1 MKDKENT
8 NPLEIEKEEEKVERP
23 EENEEEEI
31 LNKEDNPDYMNS
43 IIIGN
48 FNQAPK
54 FLQANE
60 YIKNGYVINC
70 TTFKKALRC
79 LFKFHNE
86 TVNTWTHLL
95 GAIFFISL
103 IFYTLFF
110 VIDFKIQLDIIKQD
124 LPSIENKMEYINEKS
139 QSTTTNDFYNSI
151 KNIHKSFI
159 NYIPKTIYE
168 ETINNV
174 FSLYNE
180 VKNYTPI
187 PSVFEYVKS
196 FLDSLL
202 NLKSQVIDLINLDD
216 SKKEDLKSYLNP
228 EVKTMIEKRPK
239 KELDQWPLMVIILSA
254 FLCLFFS
261 ATYHAL
267 KIISPIINNISH
279 RFDHGGISLLI
290 SGSCFPPYYYFF
302 YYENKFKYF
311 YLIEISSLGLG
322 IFFYSVIS
330 SKFSKPERR
339 TFRGILF
346 LIFGICT
353 GIPIIHMSFFSDTI
367 NGYVPGIKLINWYL
381 GGISYIIGAII
392 YILRFPEKKFIG
404 KFDYIGSS
412 HQIFHILVFLGATF
426 HYFGSLDAYKYRF
439 KNLI

>member
-1 MKDKENT
+1 MSNKDFT
-8 NPLEIEKEEEKVERP
+8 NNIELDEEEEKVERP
-23 EENEEEEI
+23 EENEEKGKLKNE
-31 LNKEDNPDYMNS
+31 NNPDINS

-48 FNQAPK
+48 FSQAPK
-54 FLQANE
+54 FLQENE

-70 TTFKKALRC
+70 TSFKKALVC

-86 TVNTWTHLL
+86 TINIWTHLL
-95 GAIFFISL
+95 GSIFFICL
-103 IFYTLFF
+103 IFYTIFF
-110 VIDFKIQLDIIKQD
+110 VIDFNIQLDIIKQD
-124 LPSIENKMEYINEKS
+124 LPSIESKMEYINKISKNE
-139 QSTTTNDFYNSI
+139 STNEFYNSI

-159 NYIPKTIYE
+159 NYLQKTIYE
-168 ETINNV
+168 ETINNI

-180 VKNYTPI
+180 AKKYAPI
-187 PSVFEYVKS
+187 PSILGYFNS
-196 FLDSLL
+196 FLDSLFTL
-202 NLKSQVIDLINLDD
+202 ESQVIDLINLDS
-216 SKKEDLKSYLNP
+216 SKTEELKSYLNP
-228 EVKTMIEKRPK
+228 EIKTRIEKQPK
-239 KELDQWPLMVIILSA
+239 KELDQWPLMIIILSA

-261 ATYHAL
+261 TTYHTL
-267 KIISPIINNISH
+267 KIISSIIHNVSH

-311 YLIEISSLGLG
+311 YLIEISTLGLG

-330 SKFSKPERR
+330 SNFSKPKRR

-353 GIPIIHMSFFSDTI
+353 GIPIIHLSFFSQTVK
-367 NGYVPGIKLINWYL
+367 GYVPGIKLINWYL

-392 YILRFPEKKFIG
+392 YILRFPEKKFEG

-439 KNLI
+439 KNLS

>member
-1 MKDKENT
+1 MSNKEYAN
-8 NPLEIEKEEEKVERP
+8 NLEIDEEEEKAERP
-23 EENEEEEI
+23 EENEEKGKLKNENNLDI
-31 LNKEDNPDYMNS
+31 SS
-43 IIIGN
+43 IIIGD

-54 FLQANE
+54 FLQENE

-70 TTFKKALRC
+70 TSFKKALRC

-86 TVNTWTHLL
+86 TINTWTHLL
-95 GAIFFISL
+95 GSIFFIFL

-110 VIDFKIQLDIIKQD
+110 IIDFNIQLDIIKQD
-124 LPSIENKMEYINEKS
+124 LPSIESKMKYINEISKS
-139 QSTTTNDFYNSI
+139 ISTNEFYNSI

-168 ETINNV
+168 ETINNI

-180 VKNYTPI
+180 VKKYTPI
-187 PSVFEYVKS
+187 PSILEFFNS
-196 FLDSLL
+196 FLVSLYTL
-202 NLKSQVIDLINLDD
+202 ESQVIDLINLDS
-216 SKKEDLKSYLNP
+216 SKTEDLMSYLNP
-228 EVKTMIEKRPK
+228 EIKIRVKEQPR
-239 KELDQWPLMVIILSA
+239 KELGQWPLIIIILSA

-261 ATYHAL
+261 TAYHAL
-267 KIISPIINNISH
+267 KIISPIIHNISH

-330 SKFSKPERR
+330 SNFSKPKRR

-353 GIPIIHMSFFSDTI
+353 GIPIIHLSFFSHTV

-381 GGISYIIGAII
+381 GGISYITGAII
-392 YILRFPEKKFIG
+392 YILRFPEKKFKG

-439 KNLI
+439 KNLS

>member
-1 MKDKENT
+1 MNNKECT
-8 NPLEIEKEEEKVERP
+8 NDLETDEEEEKVERP
-23 EENEEEEI
+23 EENEEKDK
-31 LNKEDNPDYMNS
+31 LNNENSLHNNS
-43 IIIGN
+43 IIIEN

-54 FLQANE
+54 FLQENE
-60 YIKNGYVINC
+60 YIQNGYVINC
-70 TTFKKALRC
+70 TSFKNALRC

-86 TVNTWTHLL
+86 TINTWTHLL
-95 GAIFFISL
+95 GAIFFICL

-110 VIDFKIQLDIIKQD
+110 VIDFNIQLDIIRQE
-124 LPSIENKMEYINEKS
+124 LPSIENKMKYINEIS
-139 QSTTTNDFYNSI
+139 QSTSTNEFYNNI

-159 NYIPKTIYE
+159 NYIQKTIYE
-168 ETINNV
+168 ETINNI

-180 VKNYTPI
+180 VKKYTPI
-187 PSVFEYVKS
+187 PSLLEYINS
-196 FLDSLL
+196 FLDSLFT
-202 NLKSQVIDLINLDD
+202 LKSQVIDLINLDN
-216 SKKEDLKSYLNP
+216 SNTEDLKSYLNT
-228 EVKTMIEKRPK
+228 EVKIRIIEQPK
-239 KELDQWPLMVIILSA
+239 KELGRWPLMIIILSA
-254 FLCLFFS
+254 FLCLSFS
-261 ATYHAL
+261 STYHAL
-267 KIISPIINNISH
+267 KIISPIIHNISH

-311 YLIEISSLGLG
+311 YLIEISVLGLG

-330 SKFSKPERR
+330 SNFSKPKRR

-353 GIPIIHMSFFSDTI
+353 GIPIVHLSLFSHTVH
-367 NGYVPGIKLINWYL
+367 GYVPGIKLINWYL

-392 YILRFPEKKFIG
+392 YILRFPEKKFKG
-404 KFDYIGSS
+404 KFDYFGSS

-439 KNLI
+439 KNLS

>member
-1 MKDKENT
+1 MSNKEYAN
-8 NPLEIEKEEEKVERP
+8 NLEIDEEEEKAERS
-23 EENEEEEI
+23 EENEEKGKLKNENNLDI
-31 LNKEDNPDYMNS
+31 NS
-43 IIIGN
+43 IIIGD

-54 FLQANE
+54 FLQENE

-70 TTFKKALRC
+70 TSFKKALRC

-86 TVNTWTHLL
+86 TINTWTHLL
-95 GAIFFISL
+95 GSIFFIFL

-110 VIDFKIQLDIIKQD
+110 VIDFNIQLDIIKQD
-124 LPSIENKMEYINEKS
+124 LPSIENKMKYINEISKS
-139 QSTTTNDFYNSI
+139 ISTNEFYNSI

-168 ETINNV
+168 ETINNI

-180 VKNYTPI
+180 AKKYTPI
-187 PSVFEYVKS
+187 PSILEFFNS
-196 FLDSLL
+196 FLVSLYTL
-202 NLKSQVIDLINLDD
+202 ESQVIDLINLDS
-216 SKKEDLKSYLNP
+216 SKTEDLMSYLNP
-228 EVKTMIEKRPK
+228 EIKIRVKEQPR
-239 KELDQWPLMVIILSA
+239 KELGQWPLIIIILSA

-261 ATYHAL
+261 TAYHAL
-267 KIISPIINNISH
+267 KIISPIIHNISH

-311 YLIEISSLGLG
+311 YLIEISVLGLG

-330 SKFSKPERR
+330 SNFSKPKRR

-353 GIPIIHMSFFSDTI
+353 GIPIIHLSLFNHTV

-381 GGISYIIGAII
+381 GGISYITGAII
-392 YILRFPEKKFIG
+392 YILRFPEKKFKG

-439 KNLI
+439 KNLS

>member
-1 MKDKENT
+1 MNNKECT
-8 NPLEIEKEEEKVERP
+8 NDLETDEEEEKVERP
-23 EENEEEEI
+23 EENEEKDK
-31 LNKEDNPDYMNS
+31 LNNENSLHNNS
-43 IIIGN
+43 IIIEN

-54 FLQANE
+54 FLQENE
-60 YIKNGYVINC
+60 YIQNGYVINC
-70 TTFKKALRC
+70 TSFKKALRC

-86 TVNTWTHLL
+86 TINTWTHLL
-95 GAIFFISL
+95 GAIFFICL

-110 VIDFKIQLDIIKQD
+110 VIDFNIQLDIIRQE
-124 LPSIENKMEYINEKS
+124 LPSIENKMKYINEIS
-139 QSTTTNDFYNSI
+139 QSTSTNEFYNSI

-159 NYIPKTIYE
+159 NYIQKTIYE
-168 ETINNV
+168 ETINNI

-180 VKNYTPI
+180 VKKYTPI
-187 PSVFEYVKS
+187 PSLLEYINS
-196 FLDSLL
+196 FLDSLFTI
-202 NLKSQVIDLINLDD
+202 KSQVIDLINLDN
-216 SKKEDLKSYLNP
+216 SNTEDLKSYLNT
-228 EVKTMIEKRPK
+228 EVKKRIIEQPK
-239 KELDQWPLMVIILSA
+239 KELGRWPLMIIILSA
-254 FLCLFFS
+254 FLCLSFS
-261 ATYHAL
+261 STYHAL
-267 KIISPIINNISH
+267 KIISPIIHNISH

-311 YLIEISSLGLG
+311 YLIEISVLGLG

-330 SKFSKPERR
+330 SNFSKPKRR

-353 GIPIIHMSFFSDTI
+353 GIPIVHLSLFSHTVH
-367 NGYVPGIKLINWYL
+367 GYVPGIKLINWYL

-392 YILRFPEKKFIG
+392 YILRFPEKKFKG
-404 KFDYIGSS
+404 KFDYFGSS

-439 KNLI
+439 KNLC